1 MSGKKDLPELPPE
14 WRDKTPLGDALRAR
28 YQEVLSEPVPE
39 KLKQLIEALKEKERQ
54 EAEDANGADS
64 DPAEDSSE

>member
-14 WRDKTPLGDALRAR
+14 RRDKTPLGEALRAR
-28 YQEVLSEPVPE
+28 YEEVLNEPVPE

-54 EAEDANGADS
+54 DANGENAA
-64 DPAEDSSE
+64 PAKDDTD